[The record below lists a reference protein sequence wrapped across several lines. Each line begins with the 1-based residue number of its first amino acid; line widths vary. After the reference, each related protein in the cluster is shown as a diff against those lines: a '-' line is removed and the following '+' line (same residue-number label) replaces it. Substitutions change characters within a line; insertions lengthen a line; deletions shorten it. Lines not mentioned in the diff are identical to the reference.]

1 MNKFLYSLI
10 ISIFIFVF
18 AGCETEGEDIDMR
31 FETCTVSFVQ
41 QDLRSSYEVYFNG
54 EKSINRSTSVKK
66 NSTLKLEVYKIGEKQ
81 PELSQE
87 ITLDNSKDIELLKL
101 VGRDIAISSSLEEYT
116 TFTPI
121 ISYFNPNTDLYTVT
135 FNNGELSNNVKNYI
149 AEADLS
155 GTLKIV
161 RNVDG
166 QVLYEQ
172 DMTIMPEGQFSLM
185 QLSDTD
191 FLDISDGEEAD
202 PESRQYTK
210 IRFFY
215 TADAFPGHDKLK
227 LVVYLMD
234 LDAMQFTAPIAT
246 IDLEAGK
253 ISEYIQIDN
262 DAFGQGVVNGV
273 YDLIDESGNMIVNN
287 LEHFNTSIPIGT
299 SDNKFMTFRFMDPS
313 HQGGDNVQC
322 NFILSTPW
330 K

>member
-1 MNKFLYSLI
+1 MNKILYSLI

-18 AGCETEGEDIDMR
+18 VGCETDGEDMDMG
-31 FETCTVSFVQ
+31 FVVCNVSFVQ
-41 QDLRSSYEVYFNG
+41 KDIQNSYEVYYDG
-54 EKSINRSTSVKK
+54 EKSINPSMPVKR
-66 NSTLKLEVYKIGEKQ
+66 NSPFKLEVYKVGENQ

-87 ITLDNSKDIELLKL
+87 ITLDNSKNIELLKL
-101 VGRDIAISSSLEEYT
+101 VGRDIAISSSLKEYT

-121 ISYFNPNTDLYTVT
+121 ISYSDPNTDLYTVT
-135 FNNGELSNNVKNYI
+135 FNNGVLSNKVKNYI

-161 RNVDG
+161 RNADG

-191 FLDISDGEEAD
+191 FLEMSDGEEPD
-202 PESRQYTK
+202 PDPRQYTK

-215 TADAFPGHDKLK
+215 TADAFPGHDKLQ
-227 LVVYLMD
+227 LIVYLMD
-234 LDAMQFTAPIAT
+234 LDAMQFTDPIAT

-262 DAFGQGVVNGV
+262 DTFGQGVVNGV
-273 YDLIDESGNMIVNN
+273 YDLIDENGNMIVNN
-287 LEHFNTSIPIGT
+287 MEHLNTSIRIGT

-322 NFILSTPW
+322 PSILSTPW
-330 K
+330 E

>member
-41 QDLRSSYEVYFNG
+41 QELRSSYEVYFNG

-135 FNNGELSNNVKNYI
+135 FNNGELSNALPASAV
-149 AEADLS
+149 
-155 GTLKIV
+155 
-161 RNVDG
+161 
-166 QVLYEQ
+166 
-172 DMTIMPEGQFSLM
+172 SLW
-185 QLSDTD
+185 D
-191 FLDISDGEEAD
+191 
-202 PESRQYTK
+202 SRRRPLQK
-210 IRFFY
+210 KWKARQ
-215 TADAFPGHDKLK
+215 PSP
-227 LVVYLMD
+227 
-234 LDAMQFTAPIAT
+234 Q
-246 IDLEAGK
+246 EWQ
-253 ISEYIQIDN
+253 EIQN
-262 DAFGQGVVNGV
+262 
-273 YDLIDESGNMIVNN
+273 
-287 LEHFNTSIPIGT
+287 
-299 SDNKFMTFRFMDPS
+299 
-313 HQGGDNVQC
+313 
-322 NFILSTPW
+322 
-330 K
+330 

>member
-41 QDLRSSYEVYFNG
+41 QELRSSYEVYFNG

-135 FNNGELSNNVKNYI
+135 FNNGELSNKVKNYI

-161 RNVDG
+161 RNV
-166 QVLYEQ
+166 
-172 DMTIMPEGQFSLM
+172 
-185 QLSDTD
+185 
-191 FLDISDGEEAD
+191 LDRSEGEEAD

>member
-41 QDLRSSYEVYFNG
+41 QELRSSYEVYFNG

-135 FNNGELSNNVKNYI
+135 FNNGELSNKVKNYI

-273 YDLIDESGNMIVNN
+273 YDLIDESGNMIVN
-287 LEHFNTSIPIGT
+287 
-299 SDNKFMTFRFMDPS
+299 
-313 HQGGDNVQC
+313 
-322 NFILSTPW
+322 LSLIHI
-330 K
+330 

>member
-1 MNKFLYSLI
+1 
-10 ISIFIFVF
+10 
-18 AGCETEGEDIDMR
+18 
-31 FETCTVSFVQ
+31 
-41 QDLRSSYEVYFNG
+41 
-54 EKSINRSTSVKK
+54 
-66 NSTLKLEVYKIGEKQ
+66 
-81 PELSQE
+81 
-87 ITLDNSKDIELLKL
+87 
-101 VGRDIAISSSLEEYT
+101 
-116 TFTPI
+116 
-121 ISYFNPNTDLYTVT
+121 
-135 FNNGELSNNVKNYI
+135 
-149 AEADLS
+149 
-155 GTLKIV
+155 
-161 RNVDG
+161 
-166 QVLYEQ
+166 
-172 DMTIMPEGQFSLM
+172 MTIMPEGQFSLM